1 MNGSSL
7 SRREL
12 LRRVAGVGWSLPV
25 ISGVLAACSPQAP
38 APATSAPAAVQPT
51 AAPAAKPTVAPA
63 VTAAS
68 PSAKPAASPSAVAS
82 PSPAA
87 AAAPTATTVAAAAAT
102 PTRTYSVS
110 FANVLESG
118 ELFVQ
123 FGNGVE
129 EAAKVSGINLKRY
142 NNNLDGPTAINNA
155 RLMVQDSPDL
165 ILEYNGVEGI
175 GESLRKIFDD
185 AKIPFIAVN
194 VPVPGGVWF
203 NLVNKEIGADTA
215 NIVVPLAKAKGWT
228 ANDTTVLIIQ
238 GSTAGEEVNDCV
250 RYFMVTAAKAMGMP
264 EVNPADITALTT
276 TIGTSGIQV
285 DGKGTLE
292 ESYTQ
297 VKNALQTVPADRHI
311 LLYSINDDSTVGS
324 WRAITE
330 SQREA
335 NTLVAGLGGS
345 VAALKELR
353 TNPQWVAE
361 GSVFATHW
369 GQYLMAMT
377 FAILGGVPT
386 PPLTKSPQAVLV
398 KENVDKYYDAD
409 GKVKLLPPLVAENMY
424 LKATGVLQKFKNVEG
439 LQ

>member
-1 MNGSSL
+1 MATLGF
-7 SRREL
+7 
-12 LRRVAGVGWSLPV
+12 GLPV
-25 ISGVLAACSPQAP
+25 VGSILAAC
-38 APATSAPAAVQPT
+38 AAPT
-51 AAPAAKPTVAPA
+51 AAPAPTTAPAAPAATTAPPPTAAPAKPGVAPT
-63 VTAAS
+63 TAPTTA
-68 PSAKPAASPSAVAS
+68 PAAAATA
-82 PSPAA
+82 PAA
-87 AAAPTATTVAAAAAT
+87 AAAGKA
-102 PTRTYSVS
+102 YNIS

-129 EAAKVSGINLKRY
+129 EAAKVAGYNLKRY

-155 RLMVQDSPDL
+155 RLMVQEAPDM
-165 ILEYNGVEGI
+165 IFEYNGVEGI

-194 VPVPGGVWF
+194 VPVPGGTWF
-203 NLVNKEIGADTA
+203 NLVNKDIGTDTA
-215 NIVVPLAKAKGWT
+215 NIVVPLAKAKGWG
-228 ANDTTVLIIQ
+228 ADDTTVLIIQ
-238 GSTAGEEVNDCV
+238 GSTAGVEVNDCV
-250 RYFMVTAAKAMGMP
+250 RYFMVTAAQSMGMP
-264 EVNPADITALTT
+264 EVKPDDITALTT

-292 ESYTQ
+292 ESYTA
-297 VKNALQTVPADRHI
+297 VKNALQTLPADRHV
-311 LLYSINDDSTVGS
+311 LLYSINDDSTIGA

-335 NTLVAGLGGS
+335 STLVAGLGGS

-369 GQYLMAMT
+369 GQYLVAMT
-377 FAILGGVPT
+377 AAILGGVKP
-386 PPLTKSPQAVLV
+386 PPLTKSPQAVLI
-398 KENVDKYYDAD
+398 KDNVDKYYDAD

-424 LKATGVLQKFKNVEG
+424 LKDTGVLQKFKNVEG
-439 LQ
+439 LS

>member
-1 MNGSSL
+1 M
-7 SRREL
+7 
-12 LRRVAGVGWSLPV
+12 
-25 ISGVLAACSPQAP
+25 
-38 APATSAPAAVQPT
+38 
-51 AAPAAKPTVAPA
+51 
-63 VTAAS
+63 
-68 PSAKPAASPSAVAS
+68 
-82 PSPAA
+82 
-87 AAAPTATTVAAAAAT
+87 
-102 PTRTYSVS
+102 
-110 FANVLESG
+110 
-118 ELFVQ
+118 
-123 FGNGVE
+123 E
-129 EAAKVSGINLKRY
+129 EAAKVAGVNLKRY
-142 NNNLDGPTAINNA
+142 NNNFDGPTTINNA
-155 RLMVQDSPDL
+155 RLMVQEAPDL

-185 AKIPFIAVN
+185 AKVPFIAVN

-203 NLVNKEIGADTA
+203 NLVNKDIGADTA

-264 EVNPADITALTT
+264 GVNPADITALTT
-276 TIGTSGIQV
+276 SIGTSGIQV

-297 VKNALQTVPADRHI
+297 VKNALQTLPADRHI
-311 LLYSINDDSTVGS
+311 LLYSINDDSTVGG

-345 VAALKELR
+345 TAALKELR

-377 FAILGGVPT
+377 FAILGGLKT
-386 PPLTKSPQAVLV
+386 PPLTKSPQAVLI
-398 KENVDKYYDAD
+398 KDNVDKYYDAD

-424 LKATGVLQKFKNVEG
+424 LKDTGILQKFNNVEG